1 MERAMEQLN
10 RLTRSLR
17 RARTVELPDGRMPR
31 PCRLSR
37 RLPRLWP
44 SSACGGVPLPGG
56 LPMEQLRETQGFCSR
71 ESLELKKM
79 VLPCSILMYCFV
91 YSQKKCMS
99 KLLEYSADVNI
110 CNNEGLTAIHWL
122 AVNGRTEL
130 LHDLVQHV
138 SNVDV
143 EDAMG
148 QTALHVACQNGH
160 KTVSF

>member
-17 RARTVELPDGRMPR
+17 RARTVELPDDNETAVYTLMP
-31 PCRLSR
+31 
-37 RLPRLWP
+37 
-44 SSACGGVPLPGG
+44 
-56 LPMEQLRETQGFCSR
+56 
-71 ESLELKKM
+71 M
-79 VLPCSILMYCFV
+79 VMADQHR
-91 YSQKKCMS
+91 QKKCMS

-138 SNVDV
+138 SDVDV

-160 KTVSF
+160 KTVN